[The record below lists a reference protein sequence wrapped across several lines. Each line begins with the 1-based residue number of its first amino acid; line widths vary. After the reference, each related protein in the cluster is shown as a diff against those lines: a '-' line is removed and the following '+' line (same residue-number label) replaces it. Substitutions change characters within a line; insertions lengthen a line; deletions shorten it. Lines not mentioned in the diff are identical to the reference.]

1 MVLDCKERF
10 DSTFSAIND
19 ELKELKELR
28 TNFRKLETDLVVTR
42 NINKKLI
49 QQLILVERK
58 WLANQQNSRQTNK
71 TPVESTWHFRKSWV
85 CSGWWLGRLRL
96 KNFNECNISCANIEA
111 CHRLKSKANPK
122 RVIIKLSERANVFN
136 ILQRKKKLKSADIT
150 NVSLPEGSLVFKYQ
164 TLCSYYEHLW
174 SLCKRLHLKKMILK
188 NW

>member
-1 MVLDCKERF
+1 MVLDCKEMF

-71 TPVESTWHFRKSWV
+71 TPVESTWTFQEVLSLFRMMTWKTAF
-85 CSGWWLGRLRL
+85 
-96 KNFNECNISCANIEA
+96 KKFQ
-111 CHRLKSKANPK
+111 
-122 RVIIKLSERANVFN
+122 RV
-136 ILQRKKKLKSADIT
+136 
-150 NVSLPEGSLVFKYQ
+150 
-164 TLCSYYEHLW
+164 
-174 SLCKRLHLKKMILK
+174 
-188 NW
+188 

>member
-1 MVLDCKERF
+1 MMKLRFLDVLENKLSQAWNWPGCYSQHQQK
-10 DSTFSAIND
+10 THSAAY
-19 ELKELKELR
+19 LS
-28 TNFRKLETDLVVTR
+28 RKKMIGKPT
-42 NINKKLI
+42 KLP
-49 QQLILVERK
+49 
-58 WLANQQNSRQTNK
+58 SRV
-71 TPVESTWHFRKSWV
+71 PGHFRKSWV

-96 KNFNECNISCANIEA
+96 KNFNECHISCANIEA